1 MTVDNTALAGA
12 AAEFFDSFV
21 AAFQS
26 FDGARIAALYL
37 VPSVA
42 LQADGSLGCLTS
54 QSELA
59 RYFQA
64 VVDGYRA
71 QGFRA
76 CRYRDLAVTAI
87 GARSA
92 LATVTWDLL
101 RNDGE
106 VLKSWR
112 ESYNLHRT
120 DPGPWRIFA
129 SADHAE

>member
-1 MTVDNTALAGA
+1 MSTLDTEAAG
-12 AAEFFDSFV
+12 FFDSFV
-21 AAFQS
+21 VAFLS
-26 FDGARIAALYL
+26 FDGTRIAALYR

-54 QSELA
+54 QADVA

-71 QGFRA
+71 QGCRA
-76 CRYRDLAVTAI
+76 CRYRDLEVTAI
-87 GARSA
+87 GTRSA

-101 RNDGE
+101 DGE
-106 VLKSWR
+106 GKALKSWR
-112 ESYNLHRT
+112 ESYNLHRS
-120 DPGPWRIFA
+120 DAGPWRIFA

>member
-1 MTVDNTALAGA
+1 MTVNAPTLEA
-12 AAEFFDSFV
+12 AASGFFDSFV

-26 FDGARIAALYL
+26 FEGTRIAALYR

-54 QSELA
+54 QADVA

-64 VVDGYRA
+64 LVDDYRA
-71 QGFRA
+71 QGCRA
-76 CRYRDLAVTAI
+76 CRYRDLEVAAI

-101 RNDGE
+101 DDEGKA
-106 VLKSWR
+106 LKSWR

-120 DPGPWRIFA
+120 DAGPWRIFA
-129 SADHAE
+129 SADHAD

>member
-1 MTVDNTALAGA
+1 MTDNNANLRAA

-26 FDGARIAALYL
+26 FEGTRIATLYL

-42 LQADGSLGCLTS
+42 LQADGSLGCLNS
-54 QSELA
+54 QADVA

-71 QGFRA
+71 QGCRA
-76 CRYRDLAVTAI
+76 CRYRDLEVTAI

-101 RNDGE
+101 RNEDE

-120 DPGPWRIFA
+120 DAGPWRIFA